1 MEAAVLDV
9 GSKLVKAG
17 FAFPDQDP
25 SMILSTSMVK
35 TPDDE
40 QSAVHDGNLSIDDT
54 VTPIRRGMIKDW
66 DLMEDLWRY
75 IFYTGLG
82 WEVGNEG
89 QLLVAE
95 PLLTP
100 KVARE
105 KMVQLL
111 FETFNVNGLYA
122 VEQAVLSL
130 YSVGRISGCAVDIGH
145 GKTDI
150 APVWEGAVQH
160 NSVKRLELG
169 GEDLTKLLAQELS
182 RTCPNMKLDLATAE
196 TLKEMYA
203 RVAEDQM
210 DASDMDTDYPME
222 EHTLPDGQVISIGK
236 ERYMVGEALFQPSI
250 LCVEEHSIVE
260 SLFRS
265 VSLCVPSENQR
276 QLLENIVLCGG
287 TTTMPG
293 FDVRFQKEVSLL
305 ATPSIR
311 PALVKPPEYMPEN
324 TLRYSAWMGG
334 AILAKVVFPQNQH
347 ITKAEYDES
356 GPSIVHRKCF

>member
-1 MEAAVLDV
+1 MEPIVLDV

-17 FAFPDQDP
+17 FAYPDQDP
-25 SMILSTSMVK
+25 SMVFSTAMVK
-35 TPDDE
+35 TKEEEPEKADSEDDDFVLE
-40 QSAVHDGNLSIDDT
+40 DVVN
-54 VTPIRRGMIKDW
+54 PISRGMIKDW

-89 QLLVAE
+89 QILITE

-105 KMVQLL
+105 KMVQVM
-111 FETFNVNGLYA
+111 FETFNVTGLYA

-160 NSVKRLELG
+160 NCVKRMELG
-169 GEDLTKLLAQELS
+169 GEDLTRLLLQEFEQQNVE
-182 RTCPNMKLDLATAE
+182 RKLDIATAE
-196 TLKEMYA
+196 MLKETVA
-203 RVAEDQM
+203 TVAEDYAAATQEC
-210 DASDMDTDYPME
+210 PVE
-222 EHTLPDGQVISIGK
+222 EHILPDGQVIEVGK
-236 ERYMVGEALFQPSI
+236 ERYTVGEAFFRPS
-250 LCVEEHSIVE
+250 LLNVEELSIVE

-265 VSLCVPSENQR
+265 VLSCAPSENQR
-276 QLLENIVLCGG
+276 QLLENIVVCGG
-287 TTTMPG
+287 TATMPG
-293 FDVRFQKEVSLL
+293 FDARFQKEANLL
-305 ATPSIR
+305 ATPSVR

-347 ITKAEYDES
+347 ITKSDYDEL
-356 GPSIVHRKCF
+356 GPSIVHKKCY